1 MRSFQGKLRLA
12 DRPTESM
19 GVGIEVGDDSISLF
33 IGDRTVA
40 EWPIDRVDIEVE
52 TDGFHFVVDDDE
64 FIFVTRE
71 ASEFAEAVGLLEHE
85 VASGQTKT
93 LRRSAAKAT
102 QPRNLQSKRI
112 ATKKPRRVNI
122 EFGSRTTQ
130 LGIAV
135 LVLAALLG
143 VFARPFLALSLMLA
157 GSIGLLVG
165 TGAMLD
171 PIVATKLPDGLTAGQ
186 SVLISVVLLLTGM
199 LVLVL

>member
-1 MRSFQGKLRLA
+1 
-12 DRPTESM
+12 M